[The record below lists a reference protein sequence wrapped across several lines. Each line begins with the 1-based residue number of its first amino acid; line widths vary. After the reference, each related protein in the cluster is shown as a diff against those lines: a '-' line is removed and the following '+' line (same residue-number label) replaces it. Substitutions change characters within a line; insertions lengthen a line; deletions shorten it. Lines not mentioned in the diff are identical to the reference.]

1 MADIVLAIEDLTAS
15 PPVKSEQDER
25 GGERACIFH
34 PTTKKTD
41 GRKHEK
47 KTTRIACNQ
56 KSLDERPSKRNVS
69 PINIINQTVKGGTA
83 MDPANQIKRG
93 EPERPYMQGMT
104 AIIQST
110 EVNRI
115 T

>member
-15 PPVKSEQDER
+15 PQVKSEQDER

-47 KTTRIACNQ
+47 KTTRIACSQ

-69 PINIINQTVKGGTA
+69 PINIISRTVKGEGGSRNSKG
-83 MDPANQIKRG
+83 ANQISRG
-93 EPERPYMQGMT
+93 RERGRGGLIYK
-104 AIIQST
+104 A
-110 EVNRI
+110 
-115 T
+115 